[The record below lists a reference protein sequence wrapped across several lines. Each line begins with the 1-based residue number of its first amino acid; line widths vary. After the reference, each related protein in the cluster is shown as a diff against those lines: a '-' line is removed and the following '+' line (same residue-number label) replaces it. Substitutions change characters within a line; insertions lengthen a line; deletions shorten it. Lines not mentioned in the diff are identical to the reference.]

1 MADRLVQDLI
11 DNQIPE
17 GRRALKDSHK
27 NLHEL
32 AAYCETNY
40 VNTKERPRAL
50 AETKQYAA
58 QSLAS
63 VAYQINSLASS
74 MLQLLDQQVNQM
86 NDMEADIH
94 YIAQVMVELDINQ
107 FRIPLP
113 HKLNYLCIY
122 TLM

>member
-1 MADRLVQDLI
+1 MADRLVQNLI

-40 VNTKERPRAL
+40 VNTKERSRAL

-74 MLQLLDQQVNQM
+74 MLQLLDQQANQM

-94 YIAQVMVELDINQ
+94 YIAQVYN
-107 FRIPLP
+107 
-113 HKLNYLCIY
+113 NTLCSAIEPPGMC
-122 TLM
+122 TCS

>member
-1 MADRLVQDLI
+1 MADQLVQDLLQT
-11 DNQIPE
+11 QIPD
-17 GRRALKDSHK
+17 GRRALQDSHK

-40 VNTKERPRAL
+40 VSTKDRTKAL
-50 AETKQYAA
+50 NETKQYAA

-86 NDMEADIH
+86 NEMSADIH
-94 YIAQVMVELDINQ
+94 NIAQVTRDTV
-107 FRIPLP
+107 RI
-113 HKLNYLCIY
+113 Y
-122 TLM
+122 

>member
-1 MADRLVQDLI
+1 MADKLVQDLI
-11 DNQIPE
+11 DHQIPE

-27 NLHEL
+27 NLQDL

-40 VNTKERPRAL
+40 VNTKERSRAL

-63 VAYQINSLASS
+63 VAYQINSLASN

-94 YIAQVMVELDINQ
+94 YIAQVHYGIAHLLVLS
-107 FRIPLP
+107 
-113 HKLNYLCIY
+113 C
-122 TLM
+122 

>member
-32 AAYCETNY
+32 AGYCETNY
-40 VNTKERPRAL
+40 VNTKERSRAL
-50 AETKQYAA
+50 EETKQYAA

-74 MLQLLDQQVNQM
+74 MLQLLDQQANQM

-94 YIAQVMVELDINQ
+94 YIAQVHKNT
-107 FRIPLP
+107 LP
-113 HKLNYLCIY
+113 YI
-122 TLM
+122 

>member
-40 VNTKERPRAL
+40 VNTKERSRAL
-50 AETKQYAA
+50 EETKQYAA

-74 MLQLLDQQVNQM
+74 MLQLLDQQANQM

-94 YIAQVMVELDINQ
+94 YIAQVYNTLPYIYMELLVCVIISVKWN
-107 FRIPLP
+107 
-113 HKLNYLCIY
+113 
-122 TLM
+122 T